1 MTRVAWRMTPPIK
14 RPRLAWHPDV
24 PRTAEEAEKQLEDA
38 LKASLQRIACPVC
51 GETWP
56 ESDIARHASAC
67 GVSSNKDTTVQQWA
81 AIFPP
86 TKKPQRIPPY
96 KMLDSMPIAVD
107 AFRYGAIEGCS
118 AYFLSHFHSDH
129 YAGLSKR
136 WAHGPIY
143 CTRETAKLAH
153 DILRVDPAWLR
164 MLDLDTRTP
173 IPEVQDVHVTC
184 LAANHCPGSCLFL
197 FEGPRQ
203 DGKMARYLH
212 CGDFR
217 ACPAQATHKAI
228 QNACPLD
235 AIYLDAYFLSHFH
248 SDHYAGL
255 SKRWAHGPIYCTR
268 ETAKLAHDIL
278 RVDPAWLRMLDL
290 DTRTPIPEVQD
301 VHVTCL
307 AANHCPGSC
316 LFLFE
321 GPRQDGKMAR
331 YLHCGDFRACPAQAT
346 HKAIRNACPL
356 DAIYL
361 DTTYLNPQYCFP
373 PQPQVI
379 KACADLVT
387 SKTSP
392 LVVVGTYSI
401 GKERLFL
408 ALAEALDTYIY
419 CVDKRKYH
427 TYALLDDT
435 TLQKRLT
442 KDPLLARVHVMPL
455 RALVPNALQTYAD
468 ALQKQGLTIAQTLAF
483 RPTGWTSR
491 QTRQQAPPPK
501 ALTPQHIVPPPFTQR
516 HLHPTRHGS
525 VQMYAVPY
533 SEHSSFY
540 ELMAFLLHVPHHRM
554 IPTVPTKFQ
563 RYADVWTAASLHQGH
578 VQIEA
583 RSTDYW

>member
-1 MTRVAWRMTPPIK
+1 
-14 RPRLAWHPDV
+14 
-24 PRTAEEAEKQLEDA
+24 
-38 LKASLQRIACPVC
+38 
-51 GETWP
+51 
-56 ESDIARHASAC
+56 
-67 GVSSNKDTTVQQWA
+67 
-81 AIFPP
+81 
-86 TKKPQRIPPY
+86 
-96 KMLDSMPIAVD
+96 
-107 AFRYGAIEGCS
+107 
-118 AYFLSHFHSDH
+118 
-129 YAGLSKR
+129 
-136 WAHGPIY
+136 
-143 CTRETAKLAH
+143 
-153 DILRVDPAWLR
+153 
-164 MLDLDTRTP
+164 
-173 IPEVQDVHVTC
+173 
-184 LAANHCPGSCLFL
+184 
-197 FEGPRQ
+197 
-203 DGKMARYLH
+203 MARYLH

-228 QNACPLD
+228 Q
-235 AIYLDAYFLSHFH
+235 
-248 SDHYAGL
+248 
-255 SKRWAHGPIYCTR
+255 
-268 ETAKLAHDIL
+268 
-278 RVDPAWLRMLDL
+278 
-290 DTRTPIPEVQD
+290 
-301 VHVTCL
+301 
-307 AANHCPGSC
+307 
-316 LFLFE
+316 
-321 GPRQDGKMAR
+321 
-331 YLHCGDFRACPAQAT
+331 
-346 HKAIRNACPL
+346 NACPL

-516 HLHPTRHGS
+516 HLQPTRHGS

-540 ELMAFLLHVPHHRM
+540 ELMAFLLPRTTPPHDTHRAHQVSALRGRVDGG
-554 IPTVPTKFQ
+554 IPASGACTDQGSFDRLLVIIRKALPCPCGPARQ
-563 RYADVWTAASLHQGH
+563 HTAPAP
-578 VQIEA
+578 A
-583 RSTDYW
+583 

>member
-235 AIYLDAYFLSHFH
+235 AIYLD
-248 SDHYAGL
+248 
-255 SKRWAHGPIYCTR
+255 
-268 ETAKLAHDIL
+268 
-278 RVDPAWLRMLDL
+278 
-290 DTRTPIPEVQD
+290 
-301 VHVTCL
+301 
-307 AANHCPGSC
+307 
-316 LFLFE
+316 
-321 GPRQDGKMAR
+321 
-331 YLHCGDFRACPAQAT
+331 
-346 HKAIRNACPL
+346 
-356 DAIYL
+356 
-361 DTTYLNPQYCFP
+361 TTYLNPQYCFP

-435 TLQKRLT
+435 SLQKRLT